1 MDNQSML
8 VKIIYISNVEG
19 NCCEMEDEYESNPSD
34 VTHRSP
40 NGMVFISTGKN
51 WCIWL
56 GHLSVNRPLK
66 RNDKLQITHQCFIPN
81 LICLPVI

>member
-1 MDNQSML
+1 ML

-51 WCIWL
+51 
-56 GHLSVNRPLK
+56 
-66 RNDKLQITHQCFIPN
+66 
-81 LICLPVI
+81 